1 MKENHAPGKSNQKW
15 DQLRCPGCGKRK
27 LDAIKPYTVEI
38 WCRDCKKHVVFTAD
52 IDRMGEKSITSKEQ

>member
-1 MKENHAPGKSNQKW
+1 MKEKHSQGKSKW

-38 WCRDCKKHVVFTAD
+38 WCRDCKKYVVFSAELD
-52 IDRMGEKSITSKEQ
+52 KPEEEPLALKEYGL